1 MRRKTEDGRGLWV
14 TGYKIFISTE
24 FSEAWLEN
32 YIRLNGVND
41 FNRAVLRRM
50 LQQIVLLHG
59 LIALREGD
67 RVVACGM
74 GVVEDGW
81 IGLFDIGVD
90 SECRRR
96 GYGKKLIRKLLRFGR
111 DNGAERAYLQVVK
124 DNVPALKLYKKL
136 GFVEEYSYWY
146 RMKRME

>member
-50 LQQIVLLHG
+50 LQQIVPLHG

-90 SECRRR
+90 SECRGR

-111 DNGAERAYLQVVK
+111 DNGAERAYLQVVI